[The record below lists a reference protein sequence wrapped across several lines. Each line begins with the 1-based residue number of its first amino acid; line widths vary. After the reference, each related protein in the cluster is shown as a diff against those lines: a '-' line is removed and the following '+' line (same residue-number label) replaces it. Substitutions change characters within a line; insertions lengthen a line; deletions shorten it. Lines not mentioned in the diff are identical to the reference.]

1 MRDLNIRW
9 LGKLPYSEA
18 YDLQLGLHR
27 SASPEDSKDD
37 YLLLLEHNN
46 VITSGRSSK
55 ENNLLVSK
63 GQLHELGIEY
73 FETDRGGDITY
84 HGDGQLIGYP
94 IIRLSDPKKVIPFVR
109 NLENVIIDSLRKFKI
124 DSFTKEDDTGVWTA
138 KGKIASVGIKVS
150 KWTTYHGFSLNI
162 FDSLDG
168 YQLINPCGN
177 QSEQITSIHQFNPDI
192 SFEEVASE
200 ISDNFVK
207 IFGYANTNRQF
218 SQFTPRQLKRTKE
231 FNIDQMVK
239 DGVFKINQN
248 KIPVTVRGVLP
259 SEPKRPEWM
268 KVKANLGSDYV
279 SLKNLLSE
287 KKLNTVCEEASC
299 PNIYECWSMGTA
311 TFMIMGDVCTRACG
325 FCDVKTGRPGE
336 LDLGEPLRVAE
347 SVQAMNLTHA
357 VITSVNRDDLEDGGS
372 MFFADTI
379 RAVKDKNS
387 HCDVEV
393 LVPDFKGLRSAIQ
406 NIIDASPEVFN
417 HNLETVP
424 RLQREIRTAASYGR
438 SLSLLEYVKKQGFMG
453 KTKNAVIEFQKES
466 DLLADGIVG
475 NKTKEAMR
483 AYTGCRSTNVCNA
496 RDNTGAKLDSVADIQ
511 TYLSNN
517 GFNPGIID
525 GEMGSY
531 TKEAIKAF
539 QRKVGLIPDGVAGN
553 RTKSAMRAYT
563 GC

>member
-27 SASPEDSKDD
+27 SVSQEDSKDD

-207 IFGYANTNRQF
+207 VFGYTNTDRQF

-453 KTKNAVIEFQKES
+453 KTKTG
-466 DLLADGIVG
+466 LIVG
-475 NKTKEAMR
+475 MGETKEEVVSVLKDLSKIEVDIVTIGQYLRPTAKHR
-483 AYTGCRSTNVCNA
+483 PIDRYATIEEFEDYKIIGESYGIPHVESGPLVRSSYH
-496 RDNTGAKLDSVADIQ
+496 AKDSFA
-511 TYLSNN
+511 
-517 GFNPGIID
+517 
-525 GEMGSY
+525 
-531 TKEAIKAF
+531 
-539 QRKVGLIPDGVAGN
+539 
-553 RTKSAMRAYT
+553 SA
-563 GC
+563 

>member
-1 MRDLNIRW
+1 MVTGIRLRDLNIRW

-27 SASPEDSKDD
+27 SVSQEDSKDD

-207 IFGYANTNRQF
+207 VFGYANTDRQF

-336 LDLGEPLRVAE
+336 LDLGEPHRVAE

-453 KTKNAVIEFQKES
+453 KTKTG
-466 DLLADGIVG
+466 LIVG
-475 NKTKEAMR
+475 MGETKEEVISVLKDLSKIEVDIVTIGQYLRPTAKHR
-483 AYTGCRSTNVCNA
+483 PIDRYATIEEFEDYKIIGESYGIPHVESGPLVRSSYH
-496 RDNTGAKLDSVADIQ
+496 AKDSFA
-511 TYLSNN
+511 
-517 GFNPGIID
+517 
-525 GEMGSY
+525 
-531 TKEAIKAF
+531 
-539 QRKVGLIPDGVAGN
+539 
-553 RTKSAMRAYT
+553 SA
-563 GC
+563 

>member
-1 MRDLNIRW
+1 MVTGIRLRDLNIRW

-27 SASPEDSKDD
+27 SVSQEDSKDD

-46 VITSGRSSK
+46 VVTSGRSSK

-63 GQLHELGIEY
+63 GQLQDLGIEY

-109 NLENVIIDSLRKFKI
+109 NLENVIINSLRKFKI

-138 KGKIASVGIKVS
+138 KGKIASIGIKVS

-177 QSEQITSIHQFNPDI
+177 QSEQITSIHQFNPNI
-192 SFEEVASE
+192 SFEEVANE
-200 ISDNFVK
+200 ISNNFIKV
-207 IFGYANTNRQF
+207 FGYANTDKQF

-325 FCDVKTGRPGE
+325 FCDVKTGKPGE

-379 RAVKDKNS
+379 RAVKDKNID
-387 HCDVEV
+387 CDVEV

-438 SLSLLEYVKKQGFMG
+438 SLSLLEYVKKQGFIG
-453 KTKNAVIEFQKES
+453 KTKTG
-466 DLLADGIVG
+466 LIVG
-475 NKTKEAMR
+475 MGETKEEVISVLKDLSKIEVDIVTIGQYLRPTAKHR
-483 AYTGCRSTNVCNA
+483 PIDRYATIEEFEDYKTIGESFGIPHVESGPLVRSSYH
-496 RDNTGAKLDSVADIQ
+496 AKDSFA
-511 TYLSNN
+511 
-517 GFNPGIID
+517 
-525 GEMGSY
+525 
-531 TKEAIKAF
+531 
-539 QRKVGLIPDGVAGN
+539 
-553 RTKSAMRAYT
+553 SA
-563 GC
+563 

>member
-1 MRDLNIRW
+1 MVTGIRLRDLNIRW

-27 SASPEDSKDD
+27 SVSQEDSKDD

-207 IFGYANTNRQF
+207 VFGYANTDRQF

-231 FNIDQMVK
+231 FNIDQMLK

-453 KTKNAVIEFQKES
+453 KTKTG
-466 DLLADGIVG
+466 LIVG
-475 NKTKEAMR
+475 MGETKEEVLSVLKDLSKIEVDIVTIGQYLRPTAKHR
-483 AYTGCRSTNVCNA
+483 PIDRYATIEEFEDYKIIGESYGIPHVESGPLVRSSYH
-496 RDNTGAKLDSVADIQ
+496 AKDSFA
-511 TYLSNN
+511 
-517 GFNPGIID
+517 
-525 GEMGSY
+525 
-531 TKEAIKAF
+531 
-539 QRKVGLIPDGVAGN
+539 
-553 RTKSAMRAYT
+553 SA
-563 GC
+563 

>member
-27 SASPEDSKDD
+27 SVSQEDSKDD

-63 GQLHELGIEY
+63 GQLHKLGIEY

-200 ISDNFVK
+200 ISDNFAKV
-207 IFGYANTNRQF
+207 FGYTNTDRQF

-336 LDLGEPLRVAE
+336 LDLGEPHRVAE

-357 VITSVNRDDLEDGGS
+357 VVTSVNRDDLEDGGS

-453 KTKNAVIEFQKES
+453 KTKTG
-466 DLLADGIVG
+466 LIVG
-475 NKTKEAMR
+475 MGETKEEVISVLKDLSKIEVDIVTIGQYLRPTAKHR
-483 AYTGCRSTNVCNA
+483 PIDRYATIEEFEDYKIIGESYGIPHVESGPLVRSSYH
-496 RDNTGAKLDSVADIQ
+496 AKDSFA
-511 TYLSNN
+511 
-517 GFNPGIID
+517 
-525 GEMGSY
+525 
-531 TKEAIKAF
+531 
-539 QRKVGLIPDGVAGN
+539 
-553 RTKSAMRAYT
+553 SA
-563 GC
+563 

>member
-27 SASPEDSKDD
+27 SVSQEDSKDD

-168 YQLINPCGN
+168 YQLINPCGK

-192 SFEEVASE
+192 SFQEVASE
-200 ISDNFVK
+200 ISDNFAKV
-207 IFGYANTNRQF
+207 FGYTNTDIQF

-248 KIPVTVRGVLP
+248 QIPVTVRGILP

-325 FCDVKTGRPGE
+325 FCDVKTGKPGE

-453 KTKNAVIEFQKES
+453 KTKTG
-466 DLLADGIVG
+466 LIVG
-475 NKTKEAMR
+475 MGETKEE
-483 AYTGCRSTNVCNA
+483 VI
-496 RDNTGAKLDSVADIQ
+496 SVLKDLSKIEVDIVTIVQ
-511 TYLSNN
+511 YLSLTAKHRRIDRYATIDEFEDYKII
-517 GFNPGIID
+517 GESYGIPHVES
-525 GEMGSY
+525 GPLVRSSY
-531 TKEAIKAF
+531 HAKDSFA
-539 QRKVGLIPDGVAGN
+539 
-553 RTKSAMRAYT
+553 SA
-563 GC
+563 

>member
-1 MRDLNIRW
+1 MVTGIRLRDLNIRW

-27 SASPEDSKDD
+27 SVSQEDSKDD

-200 ISDNFVK
+200 ISDNFSKV
-207 IFGYANTNRQF
+207 FGYTNTDKQF
-218 SQFTPRQLKRTKE
+218 SQFTPRHLKRTKE

-325 FCDVKTGRPGE
+325 FCDVKTGKPGE

-453 KTKNAVIEFQKES
+453 KTKTG
-466 DLLADGIVG
+466 LIVG
-475 NKTKEAMR
+475 MGETKEEVISVLKDLSKIEVDIVTIGQYLRPTAKHR
-483 AYTGCRSTNVCNA
+483 PIDRYATIEEFEDYKIIGESYGIPHVESGPLVRSSYH
-496 RDNTGAKLDSVADIQ
+496 AKDSFA
-511 TYLSNN
+511 
-517 GFNPGIID
+517 
-525 GEMGSY
+525 
-531 TKEAIKAF
+531 
-539 QRKVGLIPDGVAGN
+539 
-553 RTKSAMRAYT
+553 SA
-563 GC
+563 

>member
-1 MRDLNIRW
+1 MVTGIRLRDLNIRW

-27 SASPEDSKDD
+27 SVSQEDSKDD

-200 ISDNFVK
+200 ISDNFAKV
-207 IFGYANTNRQF
+207 FGYNNTDRQF

-248 KIPVTVRGVLP
+248 KIPVTVRGVLA

-453 KTKNAVIEFQKES
+453 KTKTG
-466 DLLADGIVG
+466 LIVG
-475 NKTKEAMR
+475 MGETKEEVISVLKDLSKIEVDIVTIGQYLRPTAKHR
-483 AYTGCRSTNVCNA
+483 PIDRYATIEEFEDYKIIGESYGIPHVESGPLVRSSYH
-496 RDNTGAKLDSVADIQ
+496 AKDSFA
-511 TYLSNN
+511 
-517 GFNPGIID
+517 
-525 GEMGSY
+525 
-531 TKEAIKAF
+531 
-539 QRKVGLIPDGVAGN
+539 
-553 RTKSAMRAYT
+553 SA
-563 GC
+563 

>member
-27 SASPEDSKDD
+27 SVSQEDSKDD

-63 GQLHELGIEY
+63 SQLHELGIEY

-207 IFGYANTNRQF
+207 VFGYANTDRQF

-325 FCDVKTGRPGE
+325 FCDVKTGKPGE

-453 KTKNAVIEFQKES
+453 KTKTG
-466 DLLADGIVG
+466 LIVG
-475 NKTKEAMR
+475 MGETKEEVISVLKDLSKIEVDIVTIGQYLRPTAKHR
-483 AYTGCRSTNVCNA
+483 PIDRYATIEEFEDYKIIGESYGIPHVESGPLVRSSYH
-496 RDNTGAKLDSVADIQ
+496 AKDSFA
-511 TYLSNN
+511 
-517 GFNPGIID
+517 
-525 GEMGSY
+525 
-531 TKEAIKAF
+531 
-539 QRKVGLIPDGVAGN
+539 
-553 RTKSAMRAYT
+553 SA
-563 GC
+563 

>member
-1 MRDLNIRW
+1 MVTGIRLRDLNIRW

-27 SASPEDSKDD
+27 SVSREDSKDD

-207 IFGYANTNRQF
+207 VFGYANTDRQF

-279 SLKNLLSE
+279 SIKNLLSE

-325 FCDVKTGRPGE
+325 FCDVKTGKPGE

-453 KTKNAVIEFQKES
+453 KTKTG
-466 DLLADGIVG
+466 LIVG
-475 NKTKEAMR
+475 MGETKEEVISVLKDLSKIEVDIVTIGQYLRPTAKHR
-483 AYTGCRSTNVCNA
+483 PIDRYATIEEFEDYKIIGESYGIPHVESGPLVRSSYH
-496 RDNTGAKLDSVADIQ
+496 AKDSFA
-511 TYLSNN
+511 
-517 GFNPGIID
+517 
-525 GEMGSY
+525 
-531 TKEAIKAF
+531 
-539 QRKVGLIPDGVAGN
+539 
-553 RTKSAMRAYT
+553 SA
-563 GC
+563 